1 LTEAMPMTRKY
12 LFDNVF
18 DALKPSKSAA
28 PPPPARRFTEAELN
42 AACESAF
49 AQGREAGSREVES
62 SREQLIARA
71 TAAIAE
77 GLQAVTTLNA
87 DLERRMT
94 HWALQSA
101 LGMVQKL
108 FPELVRRHGQSEIE
122 AMVVNTLQDVED
134 EPRVVVRMP
143 AAMIETMQPVV
154 AEICR
159 QAGFVGR
166 LLLIEDE
173 AIAMGD
179 CRVEWA
185 EGGIERQ
192 AQRLWTDIEQRVA
205 RMLAH
210 PTPSDPGSET
220 GR

>member
-1 LTEAMPMTRKY
+1 MSITRKY
-12 LFDNVF
+12 LFDNAF
-18 DALKPSKSAA
+18 DALKPSRPA
-28 PPPPARRFTEAELN
+28 PPPARRFSEAEVK

-49 AQGREAGSREVES
+49 AQGREAGTREVES
-62 SREQLIARA
+62 GREQLVARS
-71 TAAIAE
+71 TAAMAE
-77 GLQAVTTLNA
+77 GLQAVKALNA
-87 DLERRMT
+87 ELELRMT
-94 HWALQSA
+94 RWALQSA

-143 AAMIETMQPVV
+143 AAMIEPMQPAV

-166 LLLIEDE
+166 LLLIEDD
-173 AIAMGD
+173 AIALGD

-192 AQRLWTDIEQRVA
+192 AQRLWTDIEQRVL
-205 RMLAH
+205 RLLAH
-210 PTPSDPGSET
+210 PTLSDPGSET